1 MSEQLVL
8 HHTYALGQAFDVSEH
23 GNHGEL
29 LGGVAPPTRSPAVCS
44 SAPKTGTSAFPPSNT
59 LIDLRSVRVRVR
71 FMWVPDGDSM
81 HVHTLVMG
89 DQSSCSESRHSGV

>member
-29 LGGVAPPTRSPAVCS
+29 LGGVAPTPFDGEAGTLEFFTSDGRVLVQPRRASPGCGRYAPTRASRCAR
-44 SAPKTGTSAFPPSNT
+44 
-59 LIDLRSVRVRVR
+59 RS
-71 FMWVPDGDSM
+71 
-81 HVHTLVMG
+81 
-89 DQSSCSESRHSGV
+89 